1 MFEHINTGFI
11 ILSSMGVFTLSMVML
26 LVYGKSLKEKMP
38 TSKVHYFLFLLLAVV
53 VAIPFWDSFETTER
67 IKENTKY
74 FNTSVALECYGGFT
88 PYVVKKESGWVISGE
103 RIIKDDLIVNVARC
117 KRVKE

>member
-11 ILSSMGVFTLSMVML
+11 ILSSMGAFTLSMVML

-53 VAIPFWDSFETTER
+53 VAIPFLGSFETTEC

-74 FNTSVALECYGGFT
+74 FNTAVALKCYGGFT
-88 PYVVKKESGWVISGE
+88 PYIVKKRVAGVVRIGSYCRRRESIQ
-103 RIIKDDLIVNVARC
+103 
-117 KRVKE
+117 